1 MVRVGRISSKLF
13 FFKVLPFSF
22 LHSKEKHFTSY
33 GVLPGLFCLVFCAAL
48 SKATYNALY
57 SVTAQHVVVKCGY
70 KKKVFE
76 CSGSWCSW
84 MYWSHSHV
92 VEIFASTTVSA
103 GLIIQM
109 YPTLGFHV
117 WFYIQHLVN
126 SLLPV
131 CVYTI
136 YRPAGHDRCFL

>member
-1 MVRVGRISSKLF
+1 
-13 FFKVLPFSF
+13 
-22 LHSKEKHFTSY
+22 
-33 GVLPGLFCLVFCAAL
+33 
-48 SKATYNALY
+48 
-57 SVTAQHVVVKCGY
+57 
-70 KKKVFE
+70 
-76 CSGSWCSW
+76 

-103 GLIIQM
+103 GLTIQI
-109 YPTLGFHV
+109 YPTLGFRV

-136 YRPAGHDRCFL
+136 YRPAGRDRWFL